1 MHPSVYPSPLFAP
14 VRRLRPIRAYAI
26 VALTLIAL
34 TSLVSAAVSVLLL
47 VYRGNRLWLA
57 LQELTVDELNTL
69 VLFLSPVPLLLLAL
83 VLLTGLAFVCWL
95 FRARGNAYAISPGVF
110 HRYATPLL
118 VFAWIAPPVSLFIP
132 KGLVDDILTTSRPGG
147 LRPGTDLY
155 RGRRSGLVWAWWV
168 AWLLWT
174 VMEPASAFFGR
185 AGMTALE
192 TVTLAA
198 CVPLPIVTGLLAARV
213 ILTITKL
220 QETARTGLPARGRPR
235 KRPGPPVGSYFGLT
249 TLVVR
254 DYDEAIAFYLDVL
267 GFQLLED
274 TPLGDGKR
282 WVTVRPRGARE
293 TALLLAR
300 ADGPEQEAR
309 IGDQTG
315 GRVGLFLHTDDFAR
329 DYERLLTAGVVFE
342 EAPRSEPYGEVVVF
356 RDLYGNRWDL
366 FQPADVSP
374 AYG

>member
-14 VRRLRPIRAYAI
+14 VRRLRPIRAYAT
-26 VALTLIAL
+26 VALALIAL
-34 TSLVSAAVSVLLL
+34 TSVASAGHSALAF
-47 VYRGNRLWLA
+47 VYRGDRLLSA
-57 LQELTVDELNTL
+57 LHELTIDELNAL
-69 VLFLSPVPLLLLAL
+69 LLLLSPVSLLFTAL
-83 VLLTGLAFVCWL
+83 ILLTGLAFVCWL

-110 HRYATPLL
+110 HRYATPFL
-118 VFAWIAPPVSLFIP
+118 VFAWFAPPVSLFIP

-168 AWLLWT
+168 AWLLWMMT
-174 VMEPASAFFGR
+174 EAAYVVFER

-192 TVTLAA
+192 TVTVVA

-213 ILTITKL
+213 ILKITNL
-220 QETARTGLPARGRPR
+220 QETARTSLPAKGGPR
-235 KRPGPPVGSYFGLT
+235 KRQGPPVGSYFGLT

-254 DYDEAIAFYLDVL
+254 DYDEALGFYLGVL

-274 TPLGDGKR
+274 TPLGEGKR

-329 DYERLLTAGVVFE
+329 DYERLLAAGVVFE

>member
-1 MHPSVYPSPLFAP
+1 MHSSVYPSAFFAP
-14 VRRLRPIRAYAI
+14 VRFLRPIRAYAT

-34 TSLVSAAVSVLLL
+34 SSVASAGASTLLL
-47 VYRGNRLWLA
+47 VSREGWSW
-57 LQELTVDELNTL
+57 LTVRQWNALYTL
-69 VLFLSPVPLLLLAL
+69 LLSPAVLLFSIIPLLA
-83 VLLTGLAFVCWL
+83 GIAFICWL

-110 HRYATPLL
+110 HRYATPFL
-118 VFAWIAPPVSLFIP
+118 VFGWFAPLVNLFVP

-155 RGRRSGLVWAWWV
+155 RGRRSGLVWAWWLT
-168 AWLLWT
+168 WLLWT
-174 VMEPASAFFGR
+174 VMEVAFVAFGN

-192 TVTLAA
+192 TIALVA
-198 CVPLPIVTGLLAARV
+198 CVPLPIVTGVLAARV
-213 ILTITKL
+213 VLTITKL
-220 QETARTGLPARGRPR
+220 QETARAGLPAGGRPL
-235 KRPGPPVGSYFGLT
+235 KRPGPPVGSYLGLT

-254 DYDEAIAFYLDVL
+254 DYDEAIGFYLHVL
-267 GFQLLED
+267 GFELLED
-274 TPLGDGKR
+274 TPLGGGKR

-329 DYERLLTAGVVFE
+329 DYERLLSAGVVFE
-342 EAPRSEPYGEVVVF
+342 EAPRNEPYGRVVVF

-366 FQPADVSP
+366 LQPADVSP

>member
-1 MHPSVYPSPLFAP
+1 MHSSVYPSALFAP
-14 VRRLRPIRAYAI
+14 VRLLRPIRAYAT
-26 VALTLIAL
+26 VALTLMAL
-34 TSLVSAAVSVLLL
+34 SSVASAGASTLLL
-47 VYRGNRLWLA
+47 VSREGWSW
-57 LQELTVDELNTL
+57 LTVRQWNALYAL
-69 VLFLSPVPLLLLAL
+69 LLSSVVLLFSIIPLLA
-83 VLLTGLAFVCWL
+83 GIAFVCWL

-110 HRYATPLL
+110 HRYATPFL
-118 VFAWIAPPVSLFIP
+118 VFGRFAPLVNLFVP

-155 RGRRSGLVWAWWV
+155 RGRRSGLVWAWWP

-174 VMEPASAFFGR
+174 VMEVAFVAFGN

-192 TVTLAA
+192 TVTLVA
-198 CVPLPIVTGLLAARV
+198 CVPLPLVAGVLAARV
-213 ILTITKL
+213 VLTITKL
-220 QETARTGLPARGRPR
+220 QETARAGLPAGGRPP
-235 KRPGPPVGSYFGLT
+235 KRPGPPVGSYLGLT

-254 DYDEAIAFYLDVL
+254 DYDEAIGFYLNVL
-267 GFQLLED
+267 GFELLED

-300 ADGPEQEAR
+300 AVGPEQEAR

-329 DYERLLTAGVVFE
+329 DYERLLSAGVVFE
-342 EAPRSEPYGEVVVF
+342 EAPRSEPYGRVVVF

-366 FQPADVSP
+366 LQPADVSP